1 MPRRERW
8 SLLAAILTSIG
19 EEAERPGGG
28 RISVVA
34 QRANVPHERLT
45 RHVRELEAAGLLV
58 AGPDGFPRVTELGR
72 EFVAHHKDWM
82 RKLERFGLD

>member
-1 MPRRERW
+1 MPRREKW

-34 QRANVPHERLT
+34 QRANVPHERLMK
-45 RHVRELEAAGLLV
+45 HIRELEAARLL
-58 AGPDGFPRVTELGR
+58 APGADGFPRVTDLGR
-72 EFVAHHKDWM
+72 EFVAHHHDWM
-82 RKLERFGLD
+82 RKLERFGLE